1 MGRRILSLL
10 LALTAGVGLAACG
23 QTPSP
28 AEGQEAA
35 APEAQ
40 NSALLIAYAP

>member
-23 QTPSP
+23 QAPSP

-35 APEAQ
+35 PPKPRTAPF
-40 NSALLIAYAP
+40 